1 MEKNENTT
9 LNCRNK
15 HEFLRFVGLKIA
27 RLRRSKKITQADF
40 AEEIGIMINTI
51 SRVEGAKVDAK
62 LSTLKSIADGLG
74 QPISELLDIE
84 EFHKSN
90 FTNSNERIIE
100 EIARLCRGFDE
111 KTLMAIKAQIKALQY
126 LKKQS

>member
-1 MEKNENTT
+1 MENKTEEIKNNTD
-9 LNCRNK
+9 K
-15 HEFLRFVGLKIA
+15 KEFIRSVGLKIA

-74 QPISELLDIE
+74 LPISDLLDIE
-84 EFHKSN
+84 EFHKTH

-100 EIARLCRGFDE
+100 DISRLCRGFDE
-111 KTLMAIKAQIKALQY
+111 KTLLAIKAMIKALQY
-126 LKKQS
+126 LKGK